1 MGTDIPAKT
10 GKQDEKTL
18 PRLTPATDILE
29 REDGFY
35 IYMDLPGVKKED
47 LTLDLQDSELTVIGK
62 TSVVSGEKENFI
74 EVQFGVGEYRRAI
87 SLAENIDRQKIRA
100 NLKNGVLELFMPRV
114 EKAKPR
120 RIEIQA
126 G

>member
-1 MGTDIPAKT
+1 MSTKNTPA
-10 GKQDEKTL
+10 GRPEEKAL
-18 PRLTPATDILE
+18 PRLVPATDILE

-35 IYMDLPGVKKED
+35 VYMDMPGVKKED
-47 LTLDLQDSELTVIGK
+47 LSLDLQDSELTVTGK
-62 TSVVSGEKENFI
+62 TSVVAGEKENFI
-74 EVQFGVGEYRRAI
+74 EVQFGVGEYRRSV
-87 SLAENIDRQKIRA
+87 SLAEIVDRQKIRA

-114 EKAKPR
+114 EKATPR